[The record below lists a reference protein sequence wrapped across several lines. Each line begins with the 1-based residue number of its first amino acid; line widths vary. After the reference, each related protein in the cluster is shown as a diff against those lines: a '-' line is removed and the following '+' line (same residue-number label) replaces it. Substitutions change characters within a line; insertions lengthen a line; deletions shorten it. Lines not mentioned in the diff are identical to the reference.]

1 MNGLTEVV
9 DENRDAVYP
18 VHLTFTQL
26 MVDNQTV
33 TVDNSDVIDLD
44 ITQAKVIRLH
54 ESTKS
59 FSIAFS
65 ALTYA
70 GETTGHYSYR
80 LKGFEDDWI
89 SLKPGEHTVRYTS
102 MKPGNYT
109 FEVKYSSDL
118 SSEDEQMISVQVSVA
133 PYFWKSWW
141 FNLLLVFALIA
152 FVVWFY
158 RYKERE
164 WRKQESEKLLTPI
177 RKVLEE
183 AEEPQQLQTRI
194 QNILDNHE
202 KMKKSLHKSV
212 EADKKE
218 VMRSNKPFMDRAMEI
233 MELHYSDSEFGVTE
247 FAEAIGMSKP
257 LLSKRLNAEAG
268 VSTGQFIRNY
278 RLTIAKRLL
287 LENDANRNIT
297 EIAYKVGFN
306 DPKYFTRCFTNQFG
320 CSPSNYVEDN

>member
-1 MNGLTEVV
+1 
-9 DENRDAVYP
+9 
-18 VHLTFTQL
+18 
-26 MVDNQTV
+26 
-33 TVDNSDVIDLD
+33 
-44 ITQAKVIRLH
+44 
-54 ESTKS
+54 
-59 FSIAFS
+59 
-65 ALTYA
+65 
-70 GETTGHYSYR
+70 
-80 LKGFEDDWI
+80 
-89 SLKPGEHTVRYTS
+89 

-141 FNLLLVFALIA
+141 FNLLLVIALIA

-233 MELHYSDSEFGVTE
+233 MELHYSDSEFGVSE